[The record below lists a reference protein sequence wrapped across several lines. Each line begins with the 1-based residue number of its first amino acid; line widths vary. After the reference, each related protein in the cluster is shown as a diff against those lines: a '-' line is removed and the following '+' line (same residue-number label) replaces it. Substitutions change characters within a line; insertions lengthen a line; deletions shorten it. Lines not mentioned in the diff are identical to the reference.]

1 MGIAQDRN
9 RRHYVGNVTL
19 TTVHAMTSAHSAVID
34 DPVRRVVAEKLAEKR
49 ISWNEASRRLD
60 RNTTY
65 IYRFLTAGSP
75 RVLGDTERARLSSML
90 GIPEEQLT
98 SNDAVTTTR
107 RASRSPQFQ
116 PAGQAIYSGP
126 TMAGQLKVLG
136 AVTVG
141 GHFPSAGGFTV
152 PMPLDLAG
160 IPGAFAVQVPD
171 RRLEPAARLGSMLFV
186 HPGLVAGLG
195 DLAVV
200 KLAGTDQLVIG
211 ILDNMNEGGT
221 VFLGSTNPE
230 ANLKLPYDRV
240 ASIGKVVLTRHP

>member
-1 MGIAQDRN
+1 
-9 RRHYVGNVTL
+9 
-19 TTVHAMTSAHSAVID
+19 
-34 DPVRRVVAEKLAEKR
+34 
-49 ISWNEASRRLD
+49 
-60 RNTTY
+60 
-65 IYRFLTAGSP
+65 
-75 RVLGDTERARLSSML
+75 
-90 GIPEEQLT
+90 
-98 SNDAVTTTR
+98 
-107 RASRSPQFQ
+107 
-116 PAGQAIYSGP
+116 
-126 TMAGQLKVLG
+126 
-136 AVTVG
+136 
-141 GHFPSAGGFTV
+141 
-152 PMPLDLAG
+152 MPLDLAG